1 MDERERRR
9 IRKWLVLGIAGSLS
23 GFLVLALFRS
33 IPIASGSA
41 ALTIVA
47 VIALK
52 HLALFVA
59 VSSPVAAFFQ
69 SMKPTVQ
76 AYCPWRPRN
85 RR

>member
-1 MDERERRR
+1 MDEREHRR
-9 IRKWLVLGIAGSLS
+9 IRKWLILGIAGSVS
-23 GFLVLALFRS
+23 GMLMLALFRS
-33 IPIASGSA
+33 LPIASSSA

-47 VIALK
+47 IIALK

-69 SMKPTVQ
+69 SVKPTAQ
-76 AYCPWRPRN
+76 AYCPWRPRD